1 MLENP
6 LCIVRCD
13 DEPTRGSY
21 LALVQCRRGVPPLTS
36 FLLDIAVISLSHVI
50 VMIQSAC
57 YN

>member
-21 LALVQCRRGVPPLTS
+21 LAVVRCRWGAPPLKS
-36 FLLDIAVISLSHVI
+36 FLLDIAVISLSNVI